1 MANQELTELQQLTA
15 LASTDL
21 FFVRD
26 VSTDID
32 KQIEV
37 SDMATFFGGGTF
49 LSHSDT
55 PVNYT
60 GAQNNFVK
68 VNGAGTALEFIA
80 DPGYL
85 LDITSEPLGDLSDV
99 TITTVASDEL
109 LAFTGAGWENQT
121 LAELGIAPAV
131 HTHVEA
137 DITDLQNYAL
147 VGHTHVEADIT
158 DLQAYL
164 LNINA

>member
-1 MANQELTELQQLTA
+1 MANQELTDLQILA
-15 LASTDL
+15 SLASTDL

-26 VSTDID
+26 VSASID
-32 KQIEV
+32 KQI
-37 SDMATFFGGGTF
+37 SASNMATFFGGGTF

-60 GAQNNFVK
+60 GAPNNFVR

-85 LDITSEPLGDLSDV
+85 TDITSELLSDLSDV
-99 TITTVASDEL
+99 TVTGVVSGEL
-109 LAFTGAGWENQT
+109 LAFTGSIWENQT
-121 LAELGIAPAV
+121 LAEVGIAPAV

-137 DITDLQNYAL
+137 DITDLQNYSL

-158 DLQAYL
+158 DLQA
-164 LNINA
+164 